1 MSTPSAADGRL
12 TLMGKQW
19 EKGGYS
25 ELNKEQMAAFGKELS
40 KLKVIDKKQDE
51 HSAVFNV
58 RSSRSGLSDTIRF
71 IRFYDNWKI
80 YEF

>member
-1 MSTPSAADGRL
+1 LSDIKSSL
-12 TLMGKQW
+12 IGKRW
-19 EKGGYS
+19 ENGGYH

-51 HSAVFNV
+51 NSAVFNV
-58 RSSRSGLSDTIRF
+58 RSNKTGFNDTIRF
-71 IRFYDNWKI
+71 IKFYDNWKI